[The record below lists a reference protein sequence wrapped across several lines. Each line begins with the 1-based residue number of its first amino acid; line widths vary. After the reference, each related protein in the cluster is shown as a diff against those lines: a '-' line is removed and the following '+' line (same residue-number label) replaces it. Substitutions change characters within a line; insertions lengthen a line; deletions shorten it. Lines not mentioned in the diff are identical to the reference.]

1 LLVSPRRRPPQYDLP
16 HAAPGPIRLV
26 QLLLNSRDAEYGNE
40 WIGTP
45 KDLAAWLDE
54 RGLHVG
60 RVAADD
66 VQRVQAV
73 REALREH
80 TMANNDGEPVSAG
93 AQAVLEREAVRAT
106 LRVTFDG
113 TLEPAVGGVDGALA
127 RIFAVVHDAMR
138 DGSWGRLKSCRNCHW
153 AFWDESKNRSATWC
167 SMELCGNRLKTKR
180 YRTRRA
186 ARPV

>member
-1 LLVSPRRRPPQYDLP
+1 MSPRRRPPQYDLP
-16 HAAPGPIRLV
+16 HAAPGALRLV

-40 WIGTP
+40 WLGTP
-45 KDLAAWLDE
+45 KELAAWLE
-54 RGLHVG
+54 ARGLHVA
-60 RVAADD
+60 RATAAD
-66 VQRVQAV
+66 VRRVQEV
-73 REALREH
+73 REALREL
-80 TMANNDGEPVSAG
+80 TMANNDGKPVSG
-93 AQAVLEREAVRAT
+93 ESRAVLDREAARAT
-106 LRVTFDG
+106 LRVMFDG
-113 TLEPAVGGVDGALA
+113 TLAPAVGGVDGALA
-127 RIFAVVHDAMR
+127 HVFAVVHGAMA